1 MSNKTLPHI
10 NLSPKDFASLIRK
23 YFSVCDARSPKTPYT
38 ATGLA
43 LHLDWV
49 PDDLIN
55 FSHESL
61 LFPFIEKAMLECEEA
76 LIQSMLSGKLD
87 RGTGTLLLTNH
98 FGYRN
103 KADIPNNEPKRRT
116 ISEVL
121 NEIEANVKKQREA
134 NK

>member
-1 MSNKTLPHI
+1 MSNKILPHI
-10 NLSPKDFASLIRK
+10 NLSPKEFATLIRK

-49 PDDLIN
+49 PNDLIN
-55 FSHESL
+55 FPHESP

-98 FGYRN
+98 FGYQN
-103 KADIPNNEPKRRT
+103 KADVREEPKRRT

-121 NEIEANVKKQREA
+121 KELEDKNRTGPVYI
-134 NK
+134 